1 VVKTMEARL
10 EAFYQSEEERMREL
24 ERIIYLQTE
33 EGIKREIAEEGEKRG
48 EKRGKEQGIEI
59 GLKRGEKRGIEIGL
73 KKGEKRGIKEGK
85 KQGNLSMIKD
95 LLILKLGTLSEVVI
109 NKINHIEP
117 QQLSQLKSQF
127 YDIQTEKDLLDILK

>member
-48 EKRGKEQGIEI
+48 EKRGKEKGIEI
-59 GLKRGEKRGIEIGL
+59 GLKR
-73 KKGEKRGIKEGK
+73 GK
-85 KQGNLSMIKD
+85 KQGNLSMIKE
-95 LLILKLGTLSEVVI
+95 LLILKLGTLSDVVL
-109 NKINHIEP
+109 NKIDHVEP
-117 QQLSQLKSQF
+117 KQLSQLKSQF
-127 YDIQTEKDLLDILK
+127 YDIQTEKDLLEILK